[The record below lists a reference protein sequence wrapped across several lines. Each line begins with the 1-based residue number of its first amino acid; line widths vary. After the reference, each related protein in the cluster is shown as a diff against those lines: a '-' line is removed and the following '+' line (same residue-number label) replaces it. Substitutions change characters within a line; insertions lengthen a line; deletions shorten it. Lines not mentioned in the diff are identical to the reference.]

1 MLGAAFKYHSNLYN
15 NFMQLSC
22 KRLLYFNLMQT
33 LAQKIFYANVL
44 CCITQFNT
52 RYSLY
57 FSNSLIKKTMQ
68 QNQNNRYAIIIV
80 GILFFVFGFVTW
92 LNGTLIPFLK
102 LACQL
107 ENDMQAFFVTFA
119 FYMAYFFLAIPSS
132 IILKKT
138 GFKNGMA
145 LGLLVMAV
153 GSVIFVP
160 AANARSFELFLTGL
174 FVQGMGL
181 ALLQT
186 ASNPYISIAG
196 PIESAAKRISIMGIC
211 NKIAGMLSPVILG
224 ALVLKNATAIEE
236 QVAKATDTAAK
247 NDLLNQLAG
256 RVITPYIIMA
266 VVLVLLAVMIK
277 KSSLPELDADKEE
290 VTGNEKVHAKTSI
303 FQFKHLMLGVLCL
316 FLYVG
321 VEVMAGDAIGAYGRE
336 LGMPLDE
343 TKYFTAFTL
352 FSMLAGYIIGIITI
366 PKYISQQNALAVSA
380 VLGIIFSIAVF
391 ATKGYVA
398 ITFIALLGLANALMW
413 PAIFPLAISGLG
425 KFTKIGSALL
435 IMGIA
440 GGALLPLL
448 YTTLKDKQIFSN
460 AQSFLLCMLP
470 SYLYILYYAIKG
482 YAAGKITSP
491 AKLQTV

>member
-1 MLGAAFKYHSNLYN
+1 
-15 NFMQLSC
+15 MQP
-22 KRLLYFNLMQT
+22 K
-33 LAQKIFYANVL
+33 
-44 CCITQFNT
+44 
-52 RYSLY
+52 
-57 FSNSLIKKTMQ
+57 
-68 QNQNNRYAIIIV
+68 QNNRNAIVII

-107 ENDMQAFFVTFA
+107 ENDVQAFLVTFA

-145 LGLLVMAV
+145 LGLLVMAI
-153 GSVIFVP
+153 GSVVFVP
-160 AANARSFELFLTGL
+160 AANTRSFNLFLVGV
-174 FVQGMGL
+174 FIQGAGL

-186 ASNPYISIAG
+186 ASNPYISIIG
-196 PIESAAKRISIMGIC
+196 PLESAARRISIMGIC
-211 NKIAGMLSPVILG
+211 NKVAGMLSPLILG

-236 QVAKATDTAAK
+236 QVNKATDTAAK
-247 NDLLNQLAG
+247 NELLNQLAA

-266 VVLVLLAVMIK
+266 VVLVLLALMIRQ
-277 KSSLPELDADKEE
+277 SSLPEIDVDNDD
-290 VTGNEKVHAKTSI
+290 TSGNHSAVAKTSV

-321 VEVMAGDAIGAYGRE
+321 VEVMAGDAIGAYGRQ

-343 TKYFTAFTL
+343 TKYFTTFTL
-352 FSMLAGYIIGIITI
+352 FSMLAGYVIGIFAI
-366 PKYISQQNALAVSA
+366 PKYVSQQKALAISA
-380 VLGIIFSIAVF
+380 IAGIIFCIGVF
-391 ATKGYVA
+391 VTTGYTA

-425 KFTKIGSALL
+425 KFTKTGAALL

-440 GGALLPLL
+440 GGAILPLL
-448 YTTLKDKQIFSN
+448 YTSFKDKGILSN
-460 AQSFLLCMLP
+460 ELSFLVCMLP
-470 SYLYILYYAIKG
+470 SYLYILYYSLKG
-482 YAAGKITSP
+482 FAAGKMSITRNI
-491 AKLQTV
+491 K